1 MPKFETKY
9 IHVKWS
15 DELDGKHVFFA
26 DHSLYLKERVE
37 NNDIRYYKE
46 VTRGGSYLP
55 FRTRYTEEC
64 WKFCYYDPYYD
75 LKVALEQGKVIQVDT
90 SEWKDLLF
98 PVWDLNPERYRIKPE
113 EPDESKPVTNREL
126 ARWLAQ
132 GNGEYYEYDCDG
144 WESHRCIEYQYEQ
157 DNLPVSNVMVRK
169 WEDEE
174 WHEPTREYLGL

>member
-15 DELDGKHVFFA
+15 DELNGKHVFFA

-98 PVWDLNPERYRIKPE
+98 PFWDLNPERYRIKPE

-126 ARWLAQ
+126 ARWLAH
-132 GNGEYYEYDCDG
+132 GNGELFFPEVERCCTNFNYDDDK
-144 WESHRCIEYQYEQ
+144 RNKPI
-157 DNLPVSNVMVRK
+157 DTRFLVIK

-174 WHEPTREYLGL
+174 WVKPTRGYMGL